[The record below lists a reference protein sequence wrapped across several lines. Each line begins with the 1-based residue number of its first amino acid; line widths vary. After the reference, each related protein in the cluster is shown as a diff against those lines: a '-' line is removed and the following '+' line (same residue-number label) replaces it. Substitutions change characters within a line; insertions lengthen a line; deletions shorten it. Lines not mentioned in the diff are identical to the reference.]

1 MAHRLHKRPVQ
12 PRCTTTQHIE
22 QPDLVTAIP
31 QTSNHG
37 APDARAD
44 PCGFPALREHRRIR
58 RRSLS
63 GVCTRRHSVRFLAAR
78 TRNREGS
85 RHREP
90 PAAAGLDTCAGPA
103 SGLSYHSGSQY
114 IARPGVN
121 TNPQCSMVCETKM
134 RPVGPATIE
143 RSISSRPRQQQSTR
157 LRGEALPHGIV
168 AGQPTQHVICRP
180 NAARG
185 LVRAGHVALARYRNS
200 PQGSPCGDPARGALR
215 QRARSFLTR
224 AVIANRCRT
233 GDCGQ

>member
-1 MAHRLHKRPVQ
+1 MRRNRGTSLAQRSW
-12 PRCTTTQHIE
+12 TTVQHIE
-22 QPDLVTAIP
+22 QPDVVIAIP
-31 QTSNHG
+31 QTSRSRRTS
-37 APDARAD
+37 DAHAD
-44 PCGFPALREHRRIR
+44 SVRLPLPCETIAAFFVAAI
-58 RRSLS
+58 S
-63 GVCTRRHSVRFLAAR
+63 GVCTRRHKVGFLAACA
-78 TRNREGS
+78 RNREGS

-143 RSISSRPRQQQSTR
+143 RSISSRPRQQQGTR

-200 PQGSPCGDPARGALR
+200 PQGSPCGDPARGALANA
-215 QRARSFLTR
+215 RAASSL
-224 AVIANRCRT
+224 VP
-233 GDCGQ
+233 